1 MQALAHKS
9 YLQMLRARTVPQ
21 DFSGSKNCLV
31 STSQQRWLRL
41 RVRSCIWLYLC
52 NPANARE
59 DRTRTQTHRLALRS
73 CMLKRFKTGTDAH
86 VHRDR
91 VAEHLRFSYM
101 MWSFARIAPAKTAI
115 PARRR
120 SHRKAS
126 TAGKSAFLP
135 GPRECLRDLEVTQIA
150 LRSRRLDP

>member
-9 YLQMLRARTVPQ
+9 YLQMLGARTVPQ

-73 CMLKRFKTGTDAH
+73 CMLKRFKMGTDAH
-86 VHRDR
+86 FCKDR
-91 VAEHLRFSYM
+91 VAEYLRLRSIVR
-101 MWSFARIAPAKTAI
+101 SFAPAKTAI
-115 PARRR
+115 PQDGRAIERLQRLV
-120 SHRKAS
+120 KALS
-126 TAGKSAFLP
+126 Y
-135 GPRECLRDLEVTQIA
+135 RDSGSV
-150 LRSRRLDP
+150 